1 MEMKAQSIYGLF
13 FEVQPKP
20 GQRSAYFDHVDKL
33 KPVLNQHE
41 GLLWIQRYQS
51 IDVPDL
57 ILSHQYWAS
66 EAALVAWRRNQEH
79 RYSQTQGIKKIFAN
93 YRIRVGP
100 RIWSWSDENHSKELP
115 WDQNSFTKCILTLRK
130 SRDKVVELDD
140 ASVAL
145 TGRYLSLISKDQELI
160 TYACDSLTEV
170 LLAKIFQSG
179 AERADLFLPERD
191 YGLFDR
197 SGAPLADS
205 KGSLQT
211 TANGKLYEK
220 R

>member
-1 MEMKAQSIYGLF
+1 METEEQSIYGLF

-20 GQRSAYFDHVDKL
+20 GQRQAYFEHVDKL
-33 KPVLNQHE
+33 KSELNRHE

-79 RYSQTQGIKKIFAN
+79 RYLQTQGIKKIFAN

-115 WDQNSFTKCILTLRK
+115 WDQNSFAKCILTLRK

-145 TGRYLSLISKDQELI
+145 TGRYVSLTSKDQELI
-160 TYACDSLTEV
+160 TYACDSPTEV

-205 KGSLQT
+205 
-211 TANGKLYEK
+211 
-220 R
+220 

>member
-1 MEMKAQSIYGLF
+1 METEEQSIYGLF

-20 GQRSAYFDHVDKL
+20 GQRQAYFDHVDKL
-33 KPVLNQHE
+33 KSELNRHE

-100 RIWSWSDENHSKELP
+100 RIWSWSDENHSIELP
-115 WDQNSFTKCILTLRK
+115 WDQNSFTNCILTLRK
-130 SRDKVVELDD
+130 SRDVVVDIDD
-140 ASVAL
+140 ASVTL
-145 TGRYLSLISKDQELI
+145 TSRYVSLTAKDQELI

-170 LLAKIFQSG
+170 LLSKIFQSG
-179 AERADLFLPERD
+179 AERADLFLTERD

-205 KGSLQT
+205 
-211 TANGKLYEK
+211 
-220 R
+220 

>member
-1 MEMKAQSIYGLF
+1 METKAQSIYGLF

-20 GQRSAYFDHVDKL
+20 GQRRAYFDHVDKL

-41 GLLWIQRYQS
+41 GLLWMQRYQS

-66 EAALVAWRRNQEH
+66 EAALVVWRRNQEH

-100 RIWSWSDENHSKELP
+100 RIWSWNDENHSKELP
-115 WDQNSFTKCILTLRK
+115 WDQNSFTNCILTLRK
-130 SRDKVVELDD
+130 SRDIVVDIDD

-145 TGRYLSLISKDQELI
+145 TGRYVSLTSNDQELI
-160 TYACDSLTEV
+160 TYACDGLTEV
-170 LLAKIFQSG
+170 LLSKIFQSG

-205 KGSLQT
+205 
-211 TANGKLYEK
+211 
-220 R
+220 

>member
-1 MEMKAQSIYGLF
+1 METEEQSIYGLF
-13 FEVQPKP
+13 FELQPKP
-20 GQRSAYFDHVDKL
+20 GQRQAYFDHVDKL
-33 KPVLNQHE
+33 KSELNRHE
-41 GLLWIQRYQS
+41 GLMWIQRYQS
-51 IDVPDL
+51 IDAPDL

-100 RIWSWSDENHSKELP
+100 RIWSWSDENHSIELP
-115 WDQNSFTKCILTLRK
+115 WDQNSFTNCILTLRK
-130 SRDKVVELDD
+130 SRDVVVDIDD
-140 ASVAL
+140 ASVTL
-145 TGRYLSLISKDQELI
+145 TSRYVSLTAKGQELI

-170 LLAKIFQSG
+170 LLSKIFQSG
-179 AERADLFLPERD
+179 AERADLFLTERD

-205 KGSLQT
+205 
-211 TANGKLYEK
+211 
-220 R
+220 

>member
-1 MEMKAQSIYGLF
+1 METEEQSICGLF

-20 GQRSAYFDHVDKL
+20 GQRQAYFDHVDKL
-33 KPVLNQHE
+33 KSELNRHE

-100 RIWSWSDENHSKELP
+100 RIWSWSDENHSIELP
-115 WDQNSFTKCILTLRK
+115 WDQNSFTNCILTLRK
-130 SRDKVVELDD
+130 SREVVVDIDD
-140 ASVAL
+140 ASVAI
-145 TGRYLSLISKDQELI
+145 TGRYVSLTSNDQELI
-160 TYACDSLTEV
+160 TYACDGLTEV
-170 LLAKIFQSG
+170 LLSKIFQSG

-205 KGSLQT
+205 
-211 TANGKLYEK
+211 
-220 R
+220 

>member
-1 MEMKAQSIYGLF
+1 METKAQSIYGLF

-20 GQRSAYFDHVDKL
+20 GQRQAYFDHVDKL

-66 EAALVAWRRNQEH
+66 EAALVTWRRNQEH

-145 TGRYLSLISKDQELI
+145 TGRYSSLTSKDQELI
-160 TYACDSLTEV
+160 TYACDSFTEA

-205 KGSLQT
+205 
-211 TANGKLYEK
+211 
-220 R
+220 

>member
-1 MEMKAQSIYGLF
+1 METKAQSIYGLF

-20 GQRSAYFDHVDKL
+20 GQRQAYFDHVDKL

-79 RYSQTQGIKKIFAN
+79 RHSQTQGIKKIFAN

-145 TGRYLSLISKDQELI
+145 TGRYISLTSKDQELI
-160 TYACDSLTEV
+160 TYACYSFTEA

-179 AERADLFLPERD
+179 TERADLFLPERD

-205 KGSLQT
+205 
-211 TANGKLYEK
+211 
-220 R
+220 

>member
-1 MEMKAQSIYGLF
+1 METEEQSIYGLF

-20 GQRSAYFDHVDKL
+20 GQRQTYFDHVDKL
-33 KPVLNQHE
+33 KSELNRHE

-51 IDVPDL
+51 IDAPDL

-100 RIWSWSDENHSKELP
+100 RIWSWSDENHSIELP
-115 WDQNSFTKCILTLRK
+115 WDQNSFTNCILTLRK
-130 SRDKVVELDD
+130 SRDVVVDIDD
-140 ASVAL
+140 ASVTL
-145 TGRYLSLISKDQELI
+145 TRRYVSLTAKGQELI

-170 LLAKIFQSG
+170 LLSKIFQSG
-179 AERADLFLPERD
+179 AERADLFLTERD

-205 KGSLQT
+205 
-211 TANGKLYEK
+211 
-220 R
+220 

>member
-1 MEMKAQSIYGLF
+1 METKAQSIYGLF

-20 GQRSAYFDHVDKL
+20 GQRQAYFDHVDKL
-33 KPVLNQHE
+33 KSELNRHE

-66 EAALVAWRRNQEH
+66 EAALVAWRRNQKH

-100 RIWSWSDENHSKELP
+100 RIWSWSDENHSIELP
-115 WDQNSFTKCILTLRK
+115 WDQNSFTNCILTLRK
-130 SRDKVVELDD
+130 SRDVVVNIDD
-140 ASVAL
+140 ASVTL
-145 TGRYLSLISKDQELI
+145 TSRYVSLTAKGQELI

-170 LLAKIFQSG
+170 LLSKIFQSG
-179 AERADLFLPERD
+179 AERADLFLTERD

-205 KGSLQT
+205 
-211 TANGKLYEK
+211 
-220 R
+220 

>member
-1 MEMKAQSIYGLF
+1 METEEQSIYGLF

-20 GQRSAYFDHVDKL
+20 GQRQAYFDHVDKL
-33 KPVLNQHE
+33 KSELNRHE

-66 EAALVAWRRNQEH
+66 EAALAAWRRNQQH

-100 RIWSWSDENHSKELP
+100 RIWSWGDKNHSIELP
-115 WDQNSFTKCILTLRK
+115 WDPNSFTNCILTLRK
-130 SRDKVVELDD
+130 SRDVVVDIDD
-140 ASVAL
+140 ASVTL
-145 TGRYLSLISKDQELI
+145 TSRYVSLTAKDQELI

-170 LLAKIFQSG
+170 LLSKIFQSG
-179 AERADLFLPERD
+179 AERADLFLTERD

-205 KGSLQT
+205 
-211 TANGKLYEK
+211 
-220 R
+220 

>member
-1 MEMKAQSIYGLF
+1 METRAQSIYGLF

-20 GQRSAYFDHVDKL
+20 GQRQAYFDHVDKL

-41 GLLWIQRYQS
+41 GLLWMQRYQS

-93 YRIRVGP
+93 YRIRGGP
-100 RIWSWSDENHSKELP
+100 RIWSWSDENHSLELP
-115 WDQNSFTKCILTLRK
+115 WDQNSRKKCILTLRK
-130 SRDKVVELDD
+130 SRDMVVELDD
-140 ASVAL
+140 ANITL
-145 TGRYLSLISKDQELI
+145 TGRYVSLTSKGQELI

-170 LLAKIFQSG
+170 LLSKIFQSG

-197 SGAPLADS
+197 IGAPLADS
-205 KGSLQT
+205 
-211 TANGKLYEK
+211 
-220 R
+220 

>member
-1 MEMKAQSIYGLF
+1 METEEQSIYGLF

-20 GQRSAYFDHVDKL
+20 GQRQAYFDHVDKL
-33 KPVLNQHE
+33 KSELNRHE

-66 EAALVAWRRNQEH
+66 EAALVAWRRNQKH

-100 RIWSWSDENHSKELP
+100 RIWSWSDENHSIELP
-115 WDQNSFTKCILTLRK
+115 WDQNSFTNCILTLRK
-130 SRDKVVELDD
+130 SRDVLVNIDD
-140 ASVAL
+140 ASVTL
-145 TGRYLSLISKDQELI
+145 TSRYVSLTAEGQELI

-170 LLAKIFQSG
+170 LLSKIFQSG
-179 AERADLFLPERD
+179 AERADLFLTERD

-205 KGSLQT
+205 
-211 TANGKLYEK
+211 
-220 R
+220 

>member
-1 MEMKAQSIYGLF
+1 METEEQSIYGLF

-20 GQRSAYFDHVDKL
+20 GQRQTYFDHVDKL
-33 KPVLNQHE
+33 KSELNRHE

-51 IDVPDL
+51 IDAPDL

-100 RIWSWSDENHSKELP
+100 RIWSWSDENHSIELP
-115 WDQNSFTKCILTLRK
+115 WDQNSFTNCILTLRK
-130 SRDKVVELDD
+130 SRDVLVDIDD
-140 ASVAL
+140 ASVTL
-145 TGRYLSLISKDQELI
+145 TSRYVSLTVKGQELI

-170 LLAKIFQSG
+170 LLSKIFQSG
-179 AERADLFLPERD
+179 AERADLFLTERD

-205 KGSLQT
+205 
-211 TANGKLYEK
+211 
-220 R
+220 

>member
-1 MEMKAQSIYGLF
+1 METKEQSIYGLF

-20 GQRSAYFDHVDKL
+20 GQRQAYFDHVDKL

-100 RIWSWSDENHSKELP
+100 RIWSWSGKSQSKELP
-115 WDQNSFTKCILTLRK
+115 CDQNSLQKCILTLRK
-130 SRDKVVELDD
+130 SGDMV
-140 ASVAL
+140 
-145 TGRYLSLISKDQELI
+145 
-160 TYACDSLTEV
+160 C
-170 LLAKIFQSG
+170 
-179 AERADLFLPERD
+179 
-191 YGLFDR
+191 
-197 SGAPLADS
+197 
-205 KGSLQT
+205 
-211 TANGKLYEK
+211 
-220 R
+220 

>member
-1 MEMKAQSIYGLF
+1 METKAQSIYGLF

-20 GQRSAYFDHVDKL
+20 GQRQAYFDHVDKL

-79 RYSQTQGIKKIFAN
+79 RHSQTQGIKKIFAN

-100 RIWSWSDENHSKELP
+100 RIWSRSDENHSIELP
-115 WDQNSFTKCILTLRK
+115 WDQNSFTNCILTLRK
-130 SRDKVVELDD
+130 SRDVVVDIDD
-140 ASVAL
+140 ASVTL
-145 TGRYLSLISKDQELI
+145 TSRYVSLTARGQELI

-170 LLAKIFQSG
+170 LLSKIFQSG

-197 SGAPLADS
+197 IGAPLADS
-205 KGSLQT
+205 
-211 TANGKLYEK
+211 
-220 R
+220 

>member
-1 MEMKAQSIYGLF
+1 METEEQTIYGLF

-20 GQRSAYFDHVDKL
+20 GQRQAYFDHVDKL
-33 KPVLNQHE
+33 KSELNRHE

-100 RIWSWSDENHSKELP
+100 RIWSWSDENHSIELP
-115 WDQNSFTKCILTLRK
+115 WDQNSFTNCILTLRK
-130 SRDKVVELDD
+130 SRDVVVDIDD
-140 ASVAL
+140 ASVTL
-145 TGRYLSLISKDQELI
+145 TSRYVSLTAKGQELI

-170 LLAKIFQSG
+170 LLSKIFQSG

-205 KGSLQT
+205 
-211 TANGKLYEK
+211 
-220 R
+220 

>member
-1 MEMKAQSIYGLF
+1 METKAQSIYGLF

-20 GQRSAYFDHVDKL
+20 GQRQAYFDHVDKL
-33 KPVLNQHE
+33 KPVLNQYE
-41 GLLWIQRYQS
+41 GLLWIKRYQS

-93 YRIRVGP
+93 YRIRVGS
-100 RIWSWSDENHSKELP
+100 RIWSWNDENHSLELP
-115 WDQNSFTKCILTLRK
+115 WDQNSFTNCILTLRK
-130 SRDKVVELDD
+130 YGDMVDELDD
-140 ASVAL
+140 ASVTLA
-145 TGRYLSLISKDQELI
+145 GRYVSLTSKGQELI

-170 LLAKIFQSG
+170 LLSKIFQSG
-179 AERADLFLPERD
+179 AERADLFLTERD

-197 SGAPLADS
+197 SVAPLADS
-205 KGSLQT
+205 
-211 TANGKLYEK
+211 
-220 R
+220 

>member
-1 MEMKAQSIYGLF
+1 METKAQSIYGLF

-20 GQRSAYFDHVDKL
+20 GQRQAYFDHVDKL

-93 YRIRVGP
+93 YRIRVGL
-100 RIWSWSDENHSKELP
+100 RIWSWNDEDHSIELP
-115 WDQNSFTKCILTLRK
+115 WDQNSFTNCILTLRK
-130 SRDKVVELDD
+130 SGDMVDELDD
-140 ASVAL
+140 AGVTL
-145 TGRYLSLISKDQELI
+145 TGRYVSLTSKGQELI
-160 TYACDSLTEV
+160 TYACDSLTKV
-170 LLAKIFQSG
+170 LLSKIFQSG
-179 AERADLFLPERD
+179 AERADLFLTERD

-205 KGSLQT
+205 
-211 TANGKLYEK
+211 
-220 R
+220 

>member
-1 MEMKAQSIYGLF
+1 METEEQTIYGLF

-20 GQRSAYFDHVDKL
+20 GQRQAYFDHVDKL
-33 KPVLNQHE
+33 KSELNRHE

-100 RIWSWSDENHSKELP
+100 RIWSWSDENHSIELP
-115 WDQNSFTKCILTLRK
+115 WDQNSFTNCILTLRK
-130 SRDKVVELDD
+130 SRDVVVDIDD
-140 ASVAL
+140 ASVTL
-145 TGRYLSLISKDQELI
+145 TSRYVSLTAKGQELI
-160 TYACDSLTEV
+160 TYACESLTEV
-170 LLAKIFQSG
+170 LLSKIFQSG
-179 AERADLFLPERD
+179 AERADLFLTERD

-205 KGSLQT
+205 
-211 TANGKLYEK
+211 
-220 R
+220 

>member
-1 MEMKAQSIYGLF
+1 METEEQSIYGLF

-20 GQRSAYFDHVDKL
+20 GQRQAYFDHVDKL
-33 KPVLNQHE
+33 KSELNRHE

-100 RIWSWSDENHSKELP
+100 RIWSWSDENHSIELP
-115 WDQNSFTKCILTLRK
+115 WDQNSFTNCILTLRK
-130 SRDKVVELDD
+130 SRDVVVDIDD
-140 ASVAL
+140 ASVTSTSRYVSL
-145 TGRYLSLISKDQELI
+145 TAKGQELI

-170 LLAKIFQSG
+170 LLSKIFQSG
-179 AERADLFLPERD
+179 AERADLFLTERD

-197 SGAPLADS
+197 IGAPLADS
-205 KGSLQT
+205 
-211 TANGKLYEK
+211 
-220 R
+220 

>member
-1 MEMKAQSIYGLF
+1 M
-13 FEVQPKP
+13 
-20 GQRSAYFDHVDKL
+20 
-33 KPVLNQHE
+33 
-41 GLLWIQRYQS
+41 LLWIRRYQS

-100 RIWSWSDENHSKELP
+100 RIWSWSDENHSIELP
-115 WDQNSFTKCILTLRK
+115 WDQNSFTNCILTLRK
-130 SRDKVVELDD
+130 SRDVVVDIDD
-140 ASVAL
+140 ASVTL
-145 TGRYLSLISKDQELI
+145 TSRYVSLTAKGQELI

-170 LLAKIFQSG
+170 LLSKIFQSG

-197 SGAPLADS
+197 IGAPLADS
-205 KGSLQT
+205 
-211 TANGKLYEK
+211 
-220 R
+220 

>member
-1 MEMKAQSIYGLF
+1 MEMKQQSIYGLF

-20 GQRSAYFDHVDKL
+20 GQRQAYFDHVDKL

-100 RIWSWSDENHSKELP
+100 RIWSWSVESESEKLSC
-115 WDQNSFTKCILTLRK
+115 DQNSCQNCILALRK
-130 SRDKVVELDD
+130 SSDIAVELDD
-140 ASVAL
+140 ESVKS
-145 TGRYLSLISKDQELI
+145 TGRYVSLKSKGQELI
-160 TYACDSLTEV
+160 TYACDSLTEA
-170 LLAKIFQSG
+170 LLSKIFQSG

-205 KGSLQT
+205 
-211 TANGKLYEK
+211 
-220 R
+220 

>member
-1 MEMKAQSIYGLF
+1 METEEQSIYGLF

-20 GQRSAYFDHVDKL
+20 GQRQAYFDHVDKL
-33 KPVLNQHE
+33 KSELNRHE

-66 EAALVAWRRNQEH
+66 EAALVAWRRNQKH

-100 RIWSWSDENHSKELP
+100 RIWSWSDENHSIELP
-115 WDQNSFTKCILTLRK
+115 WDQNSFTNCILTLRK
-130 SRDKVVELDD
+130 SRDVVVDIDD
-140 ASVAL
+140 ASVTL
-145 TGRYLSLISKDQELI
+145 TSRYVSLTAKGQELI

-170 LLAKIFQSG
+170 LLSKIFQSG
-179 AERADLFLPERD
+179 AERADLFLTERD

-205 KGSLQT
+205 
-211 TANGKLYEK
+211 
-220 R
+220 

>member
-1 MEMKAQSIYGLF
+1 METEEQSIYGLF

-20 GQRSAYFDHVDKL
+20 GQRQAYFDQVDKL
-33 KPVLNQHE
+33 KSELNRHE

-100 RIWSWSDENHSKELP
+100 RIWSWSDENHSIELP
-115 WDQNSFTKCILTLRK
+115 WDQNSFTNCILTLRK
-130 SRDKVVELDD
+130 SRDVVVDIDD
-140 ASVAL
+140 ASVTL
-145 TGRYLSLISKDQELI
+145 TSRYVSLTAKGQELI

-170 LLAKIFQSG
+170 LLSKIFQSG
-179 AERADLFLPERD
+179 AERADLFLTERD

-205 KGSLQT
+205 
-211 TANGKLYEK
+211 
-220 R
+220 

>member
-1 MEMKAQSIYGLF
+1 METKAQSIYGLF

-20 GQRSAYFDHVDKL
+20 GQRQAYFDHVDKL

-57 ILSHQYWAS
+57 ILSHQYWES

-79 RYSQTQGIKKIFAN
+79 RHSQTQGIKKIFAN

-100 RIWSWSDENHSKELP
+100 RIWSWSDENHSKEMP
-115 WDQNSFTKCILTLRK
+115 WNQNSFTKCILTLRK

-145 TGRYLSLISKDQELI
+145 TGRYVSLISKNQELI
-160 TYACDSLTEV
+160 TYACDSLTKV

-205 KGSLQT
+205 
-211 TANGKLYEK
+211 
-220 R
+220 

>member
-1 MEMKAQSIYGLF
+1 METEEQSIYGLF

-20 GQRSAYFDHVDKL
+20 GQRQAYFDHVDKL
-33 KPVLNQHE
+33 KSELNRHE

-66 EAALVAWRRNQEH
+66 EAALVAWRRNQKH

-100 RIWSWSDENHSKELP
+100 RIWSWSDENHSIELP
-115 WDQNSFTKCILTLRK
+115 WDQNSFTNCILTLRK
-130 SRDKVVELDD
+130 SRDVVVNIDD
-140 ASVAL
+140 ASVTL
-145 TGRYLSLISKDQELI
+145 TSRYVSLTAKGQELI

-170 LLAKIFQSG
+170 LLSKIFQSG

-205 KGSLQT
+205 
-211 TANGKLYEK
+211 
-220 R
+220 

>member
-1 MEMKAQSIYGLF
+1 METEEQSIYGLF

-20 GQRSAYFDHVDKL
+20 GQRRAYFDHVDKL

-115 WDQNSFTKCILTLRK
+115 WDQNSFTNCILTLRK
-130 SRDKVVELDD
+130 SGDMVDELDD
-140 ASVAL
+140 ASVTL
-145 TGRYLSLISKDQELI
+145 TGRYVSLTSKGQELI

-170 LLAKIFQSG
+170 LISKIFQSG
-179 AERADLFLPERD
+179 AERADLFLTERD
-191 YGLFDR
+191 DGLFDR

-205 KGSLQT
+205 
-211 TANGKLYEK
+211 
-220 R
+220 

>member
-1 MEMKAQSIYGLF
+1 METEEQSIYGLF

-20 GQRSAYFDHVDKL
+20 GQRQAYFDHVDKL
-33 KPVLNQHE
+33 KSELNRHE

-100 RIWSWSDENHSKELP
+100 RIWSWSDENHSIELP
-115 WDQNSFTKCILTLRK
+115 WDQNSFTNCILTLRK
-130 SRDKVVELDD
+130 SRDVVVDIDD
-140 ASVAL
+140 ASVTL
-145 TGRYLSLISKDQELI
+145 TSRYVSLTAKGQELI

-170 LLAKIFQSG
+170 LLSKIFQSG
-179 AERADLFLPERD
+179 AERADLFLTERD

-197 SGAPLADS
+197 IGAPLAAS
-205 KGSLQT
+205 
-211 TANGKLYEK
+211 
-220 R
+220 

>member
-1 MEMKAQSIYGLF
+1 METRAQSIYGLF

-20 GQRSAYFDHVDKL
+20 GQRQAYFDHVDKL

-100 RIWSWSDENHSKELP
+100 RIWSWSVESQSKKLP
-115 WDQNSFTKCILTLRK
+115 CDQNSCQNCILALRK
-130 SRDKVVELDD
+130 SSDIAVELDD
-140 ASVAL
+140 ESVKS
-145 TGRYLSLISKDQELI
+145 TGRYVSLTSKGQELI

-170 LLAKIFQSG
+170 LLSKIFQSG

-197 SGAPLADS
+197 IGAPLADS
-205 KGSLQT
+205 
-211 TANGKLYEK
+211 
-220 R
+220 

>member
-1 MEMKAQSIYGLF
+1 METKAQSIYRLF

-20 GQRSAYFDHVDKL
+20 GQRQAYFDHIDKL

-100 RIWSWSDENHSKELP
+100 RIWSSSDENHSIELH

-130 SRDKVVELDD
+130 SRDVVVDIDD

-145 TGRYLSLISKDQELI
+145 TGRYVSLTSNDQELI
-160 TYACDSLTEV
+160 TYACGGLTEV
-170 LLAKIFQSG
+170 LLSKIFQSG

-205 KGSLQT
+205 
-211 TANGKLYEK
+211 
-220 R
+220 

>member
-1 MEMKAQSIYGLF
+1 METEEQSIYGLF
-13 FEVQPKP
+13 FELQPKP
-20 GQRSAYFDHVDKL
+20 GQRQAYFDHVDKL
-33 KPVLNQHE
+33 KSELNRHE

-100 RIWSWSDENHSKELP
+100 RIWSWSDENHSIELP
-115 WDQNSFTKCILTLRK
+115 WDQNSFTNCILTLRK
-130 SRDKVVELDD
+130 SRDVVVDIDD
-140 ASVAL
+140 ASVTL
-145 TGRYLSLISKDQELI
+145 TSRYVSLTAKGQELI

-170 LLAKIFQSG
+170 LLSKIFQSG
-179 AERADLFLPERD
+179 AERADLFLTERD

-205 KGSLQT
+205 
-211 TANGKLYEK
+211 
-220 R
+220 

>member
-1 MEMKAQSIYGLF
+1 METKEQSIYGLF

-20 GQRSAYFDHVDKL
+20 GQRQAYFDHVDKL
-33 KPVLNQHE
+33 KPVLNQYE

-100 RIWSWSDENHSKELP
+100 RIWCWSGESHSKELP
-115 WDQNSFTKCILTLRK
+115 WDKNSRQKCILTLRK
-130 SRDKVVELDD
+130 SRDMAVELDD
-140 ASVAL
+140 ASVTL
-145 TGRYLSLISKDQELI
+145 TGRYVSLASKDQELI
-160 TYACDSLTEV
+160 TFACDSLTGV
-170 LLAKIFQSG
+170 LLSKIFQSG
-179 AERADLFLPERD
+179 AERADLFLPNRD

-205 KGSLQT
+205 
-211 TANGKLYEK
+211 
-220 R
+220 